1 LIGKGRRRSTLVA
14 LAVLALA
21 VLVSTT
27 RDARGAQSLHE
38 HDAWTSRRHEAVA
51 VRIERRYDPTLAPG
65 TRRMVFPGRPGDRE
79 IVVRYA
85 RRPNGK
91 VSERVVMSRIVRRER
106 PRIELV
112 GISEADAFQ
121 RIARRGFDTTIG
133 LERKALQMV
142 ATAYTASCYGC
153 SGITSS
159 GQPAGH
165 GIVAVDPAVIPL
177 GTRLYI
183 PGYGRAVAGDTG
195 GDIVGSRIDLG
206 FNSLSDALQFG
217 RRAIIVYILR

>member
-1 LIGKGRRRSTLVA
+1 
-14 LAVLALA
+14 
-21 VLVSTT
+21 
-27 RDARGAQSLHE
+27 
-38 HDAWTSRRHEAVA
+38 
-51 VRIERRYDPTLAPG
+51 
-65 TRRMVFPGRPGDRE
+65 MVFPGRPGVRE

-91 VSERVVMSRIVRRER
+91 VSARVVMSRIVRSER
-106 PRIELV
+106 PRVELI
-112 GISEADAFQ
+112 GISEEDAFQ

-133 LERKALQMV
+133 LEREALQMV

-153 SGITSS
+153 SGITRS

-165 GIVAVDPAVIPL
+165 GIVAVDPTFIPL

-183 PGYGRAVAGDTG
+183 PGYGRAIAGDTG

-206 FNSLSDALQFG
+206 FNSLSDALAFG
-217 RRAIIVYILR
+217 RRAIIVYVLR